1 MERYEEMH
9 ESFAQ
14 IGFFQYCH
22 FQRWARNDWII
33 APSPFPPTTETG
45 ILHSILVKENPHPE
59 QSGMNGILKVT
70 TILGLMALITIGGTT
85 LVRAGGPNDVNKN
98 LEVLDGVTQTRNL
111 KTVNGS
117 ITVGKNAKIAG
128 ASVVNGTITIGDK
141 STAGN
146 LRTVNGN
153 VELGDSVT
161 IDGQL
166 KTVNGDVT
174 AGKKATFKKGIET
187 VTGAVELNDGTKVNA
202 GVQTVTG
209 SIQIGQDS
217 VVKSGLRSVTGAIN
231 VTGPATIDRIENRKG
246 DVNLENATI
255 LKDVRLRNPK
265 EGKNNLV
272 NAEQPDTVRIG
283 PGTHIKGS
291 VIAERPIKLLVH
303 KDAKID
309 GGIKGATSEPYG
321 E

>member
-1 MERYEEMH
+1 
-9 ESFAQ
+9 
-14 IGFFQYCH
+14 
-22 FQRWARNDWII
+22 
-33 APSPFPPTTETG
+33 
-45 ILHSILVKENPHPE
+45 
-59 QSGMNGILKVT
+59 MNAILKVT